1 MRKITSRVYLIF
13 ASVVILVINLGFAD
27 PKPKTEIPSYT
38 IIKDDN
44 LAHYKRSVYIQLSR
58 KVSEEALRSIALE
71 VKNLDRQ
78 QYDRTFIS
86 YFLPGRNVEDGVW
99 ASSHFDPDLSIKIQ
113 GLSIEEEAFL
123 RNDTVDPAWAVVG
136 SWFVEDVSGKKLTIY
151 KLDDILYMERKLPT
165 GSAYS
170 IELIEMPSQ
179 GGRMFERKS
188 DDNFG
193 EFYLIDQA
201 GHLQFWGRSG
211 HFATAW
217 KVD

>member
-13 ASVVILVINLGFAD
+13 ASVVILVINLGYAD

-71 VKNLDRQ
+71 VKNLDHR

-86 YFLPGRNVEDGVW
+86 YFLPGRDVEDGKW
-99 ASSHFDPDLSIKIQ
+99 ATSHFDPDLTIKIR

-123 RNDTVDPAWAVVG
+123 RSDVIDSTWEVIG
-136 SWFVEDVSGKKLTIY
+136 GWFDEEFGKKLTIY
-151 KLDDILYMERKLPT
+151 KQDDMLYMERKFPD
-165 GSAYS
+165 GSAFS
-170 IELIEMPSQ
+170 FELIEKPSPR
-179 GGRMFERKS
+179 GRMFERVS

-193 EFYLIDQA
+193 EYYLIDQQ
-201 GHLQFWGRSG
+201 GHLQFWGRNG

-217 KVD
+217 KID